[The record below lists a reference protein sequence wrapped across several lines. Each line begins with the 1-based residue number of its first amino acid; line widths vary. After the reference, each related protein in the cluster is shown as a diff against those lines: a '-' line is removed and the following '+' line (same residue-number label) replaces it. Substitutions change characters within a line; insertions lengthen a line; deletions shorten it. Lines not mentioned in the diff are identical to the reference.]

1 MPSGNLYFDATAP
14 SVGERFDTL
23 LSHRNLVIERIL
35 SSARTSPGEYVQTQ
49 DEWVVLLKGEAVLE
63 VAGRRIE
70 LRSGDYVFL
79 PSGTPHTVASVS
91 EGALW
96 LAIHLHATQVD
107 AQSE

>member
-1 MPSGNLYFDATAP
+1 MPSGNLYFDATVP

-70 LRSGDYVFL
+70 LRSGDYLFL

-96 LAIHLHATQVD
+96 LAIHLHATQAD

>member
-1 MPSGNLYFDATAP
+1 MPSGNLYFDATVP

-35 SSARTSPGEYVQTQ
+35 SSARTSPDEYVQTQ
-49 DEWVVLLKGEAVLE
+49 DEWVVLLKGEAALE

-70 LRSGDYVFL
+70 LRSGDYLFL

-96 LAIHLHATQVD
+96 LAIHLHATQAD